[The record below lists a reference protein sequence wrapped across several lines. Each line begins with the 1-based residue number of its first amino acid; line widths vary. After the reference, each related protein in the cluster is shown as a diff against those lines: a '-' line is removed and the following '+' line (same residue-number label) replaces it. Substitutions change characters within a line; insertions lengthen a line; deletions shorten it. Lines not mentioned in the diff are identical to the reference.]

1 MVSENVAGDIRKSRL
16 GTDQHGPHRIGM
28 RFRSQFGAE
37 AVGDPEFRTVGRTLI
52 EEAGTEPRPAR
63 LPGQS
68 LRHHRPRLYGD
79 VPLAR
84 VGPRA
89 QRSRG
94 DLERLKRLAAIVA
107 VALSAPGE
115 RHVVMIDGP
124 GAGHVDARAGR
135 CLPASSAGDL
145 PMVPVVLF
153 A

>member
-1 MVSENVAGDIRKSRL
+1 
-16 GTDQHGPHRIGM
+16 
-28 RFRSQFGAE
+28 
-37 AVGDPEFRTVGRTLI
+37 
-52 EEAGTEPRPAR
+52 
-63 LPGQS
+63 
-68 LRHHRPRLYGD
+68 GD

-153 A
+153 AVSIRVPRARREPAAEHRGAVRPGHIAPALQPGAGAEPP